1 MGFFCFFL
9 TPYWSVWIHVHIL
22 SANTCTYS
30 SVISWRCFINL
41 HMYIFYQPLNVPMD
55 LEIIICCCC
64 LVLIYLKPGLIFH
77 LWQDVSHSEEQDK
90 NANLSSSD
98 IIQVVTL
105 EKVSLI
111 DVILL
116 KYTASDCYSVYLTCF
131 Y

>member
-1 MGFFCFFL
+1 
-9 TPYWSVWIHVHIL
+9 
-22 SANTCTYS
+22 
-30 SVISWRCFINL
+30 
-41 HMYIFYQPLNVPMD
+41 MD

-111 DVILL
+111 DVSDQNRVHWLQKTTQESAQQLSVLRDFFLL
-116 KYTASDCYSVYLTCF
+116 ERVNER
-131 Y
+131 